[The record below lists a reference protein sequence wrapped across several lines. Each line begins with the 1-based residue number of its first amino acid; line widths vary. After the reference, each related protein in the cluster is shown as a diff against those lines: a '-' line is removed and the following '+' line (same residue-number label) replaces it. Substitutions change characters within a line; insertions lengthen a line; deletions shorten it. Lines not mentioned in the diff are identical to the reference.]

1 MSSTRHPKRDG
12 DPDVFETP
20 AWCVHRLLDVWR
32 PRPGIWLEPAV
43 GDGAVISAIRERTPV
58 DDGRWISY
66 DVRTVNA
73 IAEFHAQC
81 DFLAVDVDA
90 PYSKDLTAVVTNPP
104 YSLAEEFIR
113 HSRALCP
120 HADLVFLLRLAF
132 LASAKRLPLWED
144 VGIPDVCV
152 LPNRPSFTG
161 GGTDSADYAW
171 FVWPREKRAHG
182 TVGVLAKTPK
192 AERCG

>member
-1 MSSTRHPKRDG
+1 M
-12 DPDVFETP
+12 
-20 AWCVHRLLDVWR
+20 
-32 PRPGIWLEPAV
+32 
-43 GDGAVISAIRERTPV
+43 ISAIRERISM
-58 DDGRWISY
+58 DDGTWISY
-66 DVRTVNA
+66 DLRPVNA

-104 YSLAEEFIR
+104 YSLAEKFIR
-113 HSRALCP
+113 HARKLCP

-132 LASAKRLPLWED
+132 LASAKRLPLWQD
-144 VGIPDVCV
+144 VGIPDVYV

-171 FVWPREKRAHG
+171 FVWRKDGNLGDTGELRILAEERTCMAQYGDSYAAYMDDVPRYLKFG
-182 TVGVLAKTPK
+182 
-192 AERCG
+192 